1 MTLLVSIHVI
11 LLVLSIGSRSIACCS
26 GDNACICSGDDT
38 DSSIVSLNMLD
49 SGNRAIVF
57 IFSSVFNSFSSQLL
71 LLSRIFII
79 DFKLHWWREL
89 DSNQRRDKL
98 GRFTVCCN

>member
-11 LLVLSIGSRSIACCS
+11 LLVLSIGSRSIAC
-26 GDNACICSGDDT
+26 CSGDDT

-57 IFSSVFNSFSSQLL
+57 IFSSVFNSFSLQLL

-79 DFKLHWWREL
+79 DFKTSLVE
-89 DSNQRRDKL
+89 
-98 GRFTVCCN
+98 GAGFEPT